1 MLREITSELRRHI
14 PFTIIGAAT
23 GIVLVI
29 IFVTTGNLQSVASVS
44 PTVFYTLHPIH
55 VLLSA
60 AATTAIYRKHSGGSL
75 WRAVLIGYVGSVGI
89 ATLSDSVVPYLGETL
104 LNLPHAE
111 AHIGFI
117 ERWWLVNPAA
127 LIGIAAG
134 MWTPFTRVPHAGHV
148 LISTWA
154 SLFHVIMALGATV
167 AWLQFVAIFAFL
179 FIAVWLPVCLSDIVF
194 PLIFA
199 RGRPPPH
206 DH

>member
-1 MLREITSELRRHI
+1 MLREITAELRRHI

-23 GIVLVI
+23 GIVLVV
-29 IFVTTGNLQSVASVS
+29 IFVATDSLQSVASVS

-60 AATTAIYRKHSGGSL
+60 AATTAMYRKHSGRGL
-75 WRAVLIGYVGSVGI
+75 LQAAVIGYVGSVGI
-89 ATLSDSVVPYLGETL
+89 ATLSDSVLPYLGETL
-104 LNLPHAE
+104 LSLPHAE

-127 LIGIAAG
+127 FIGIAAG
-134 MWTPFTRVPHAGHV
+134 MWKPFTKVPHAGHV

-167 AWLQFVAIFAFL
+167 AWPLFVAIFVFL

-194 PLIFA
+194 PLVFA
-199 RGRPPPH
+199 RGRPVPH